1 MKKKIFIAAMLA
13 VVTAVPVFAAV
24 TTESQSPSDRFAQMS
39 THHQQMTQ
47 QAVDS
52 GRMTAEQAAQ
62 MNEHMKEMA
71 PVMQQMMQNGS
82 MMGNGSELKHD
93 NMTGC
98 DNTTNP

>member
-1 MKKKIFIAAMLA
+1 
-13 VVTAVPVFAAV
+13 
-24 TTESQSPSDRFAQMS
+24 
-39 THHQQMTQ
+39 
-47 QAVDS
+47 
-52 GRMTAEQAAQ
+52 
-62 MNEHMKEMA
+62 MA